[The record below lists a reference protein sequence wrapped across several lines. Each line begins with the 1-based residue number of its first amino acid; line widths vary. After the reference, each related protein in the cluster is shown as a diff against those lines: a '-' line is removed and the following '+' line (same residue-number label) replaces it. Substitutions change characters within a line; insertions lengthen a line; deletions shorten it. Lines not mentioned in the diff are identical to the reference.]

1 MTTSAPTTTV
11 RAATAADLEAVRAI
25 YNHAVRHTDATL
37 DTEEKTAE
45 QMVAWL
51 AAHSGRNAAVVA
63 ERDGR
68 VLGYGTLSPFAAR
81 GGYFPSTEISIYVA
95 ADVRGTGVGGT
106 LTGWLVDFAR
116 EVGYSTIISFNT
128 DTNTASIRMVER
140 HGFVR
145 TGLIRHIGMK
155 LGRLVDLAVF
165 QLVFP
170 ENLSR
175 YQDGQDTTP

>member
-1 MTTSAPTTTV
+1 MTTSTPLTTV
-11 RAATAADLEAVRAI
+11 RAATTADLEDLRAI

-45 QMVAWL
+45 QMAAWL
-51 AAHSGRNAAVVA
+51 AGHGGRNAAVVA
-63 ERDGR
+63 ERDGH

-81 GGYFPSTEISIYVA
+81 GGYFPSTEISVYVA
-95 ADVRGTGVGGT
+95 PDAQGMGVGGT

-116 EVGYSTIISFNT
+116 EEGYSTIISFNT
-128 DTNTASIRMVER
+128 DTNIASIRMIER

-145 TGLIRHIGMK
+145 TGLIRHIGVK
-155 LGRLVDLAVF
+155 LGRLVNLAVF

-170 ENLSR
+170 ENLPR
-175 YQDGQDTTP
+175 YQDEQDTTP